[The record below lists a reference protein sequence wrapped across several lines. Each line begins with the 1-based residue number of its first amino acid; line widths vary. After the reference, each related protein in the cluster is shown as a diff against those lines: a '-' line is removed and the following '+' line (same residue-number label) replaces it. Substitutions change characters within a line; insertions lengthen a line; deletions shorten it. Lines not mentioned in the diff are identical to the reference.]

1 MDWKA
6 LLSSERERQSM
17 TGANPYR
24 NPFEMDY
31 ERVVASSSVRRLQD
45 KTQVFPLQ
53 ANDFTRTR
61 LTHSLEV
68 SSIGRSIGRRVAKM
82 LSERNPEASKSCPK
96 DFPDLLSSLLA
107 VVGLVHDLGNPPFGH
122 YGETIIRN
130 WAKKNIHLFGGDG
143 WLQDYSYFDGNAQ
156 TIRILSRL
164 QNISDDKGMNFT
176 FGTLA
181 ALLKYP
187 WSSAYCIEHQKRK
200 LGFFFS
206 ERSLFDQIVASTE
219 MKKDQESALK
229 NPATLLLEAADD
241 IAYLFDDVEDGYKKG
256 CFSFDDID
264 QTILRYANNFSSAW
278 DISGWIKKIECFT
291 ASMPKKEREM
301 TKVNAIRIYFQGRY
315 IETICNEFIDH
326 YDIIMHGKYNQELVN
341 CPSLKQITD
350 SVKCLCKNYIFNN
363 NEVLMLEL
371 TGKTVLNSLLDK
383 FSEALNG
390 RYNDSRTGDGKL
402 YALIS
407 DNFKHAFKNTAKDF
421 DEGYRKMQLVV
432 DFISGMSDSYALNLH
447 RSLTGITLPI

>member
-1 MDWKA
+1 MDWKT
-6 LLSSERERQSM
+6 LLSNERERQSM
-17 TGANPYR
+17 TDVNPYR

-82 LSERNPEASKSCPK
+82 MSEKNPEVSKSCPE
-96 DFPDLLSSLLA
+96 DFSDLLSSLLA

-122 YGETIIRN
+122 YGETIIRK
-130 WAKKNIHLFGGDG
+130 WAQKNVSRFGGDG

-156 TIRILSRL
+156 TLRILARL
-164 QNISDDKGMNFT
+164 QNISDNKGMNFT

-187 WSSAYCIEHQKRK
+187 WSSAYCIEHQQKK

-206 ERSLFDQIVASTE
+206 ERSLFDQIVASTG

-229 NPATLLLEAADD
+229 NPITLLLEAADD
-241 IAYLFDDVEDGYKKG
+241 IAYLFDDIEDGYKKG
-256 CFSFDDID
+256 CFSFDDIN
-264 QTILRYANNFSSAW
+264 QFILQYANNFSNTWNIAE
-278 DISGWIKKIECFT
+278 WIKKIEYYT
-291 ASMPKKEREM
+291 KNMPNKEREM

-315 IETICNEFIDH
+315 IETICNEFINN
-326 YDIIMHGKYNQELVN
+326 YDIIMQGKYNGELVN
-341 CPSLKQITD
+341 CSSLLQITD
-350 SVKCLCKNYIFNN
+350 SVKNLCRDYIFNN

-390 RYNDSRTGDGKL
+390 QYKNSKTGDGKL

-407 DNFKHAFKNTAKDF
+407 DNFKHAFENPFQDY
-421 DEGYRKMQLVV
+421 DIGYRKMQLVV

-447 RSLTGITLPI
+447 RSLTGINLPV